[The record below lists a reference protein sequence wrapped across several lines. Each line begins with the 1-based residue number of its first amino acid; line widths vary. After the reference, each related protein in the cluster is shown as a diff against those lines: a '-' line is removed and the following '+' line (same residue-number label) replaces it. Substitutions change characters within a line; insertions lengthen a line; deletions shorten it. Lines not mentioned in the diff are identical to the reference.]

1 MATSN
6 QDVLSVGG
14 AAGDSRNLHV
24 AVGSA
29 VRTIGIGDDVRVQAV
44 RTADPTAD
52 CRHNEG
58 ITKVSHNQEAHGLG
72 SVGVSDAQIG
82 SLLMRALQ
90 PQ

>member
-44 RTADPTAD
+44 RTAAD
-52 CRHNEG
+52 CRHNVG
-58 ITKVSHNQEAHGLG
+58 IIRIAIDPKAGAML
-72 SVGVSDAQIG
+72 
-82 SLLMRALQ
+82 
-90 PQ
+90 